1 MKDTPKIIGL
11 AFTFDDILIVPLYS
25 DVLPHE
31 VDIHTKLTRNI
42 DLKIP
47 FISAPMDTVTESKM
61 AIEMARLGGVGV
73 IHRNMKKEEE
83 ALQIK
88 KVKETK
94 VTKNSALGKDG
105 RLLVGGA
112 VGVADGEINRVKCLV
127 EVGCDFIVI
136 DTSHG
141 HSQRVGDFVK
151 RAKDKFSDTDVITG
165 NVATEDG
172 AFFLIKAGSDAVKVG
187 IGPGSI
193 CTTRI
198 ISGAGVPQASAIMN
212 VRLACQEEGI
222 PMIADGGIK
231 TSGDIVKAIGLGAN
245 SVMMGNIFA
254 GCDESSS
261 KLVEKEGVK
270 YKYFRGM
277 GSIPALK
284 KGSSDRY
291 GGGARVKMVAEGIE
305 ALTLY
310 TGALKDVIFKLV
322 WGLRSGM
329 GYAGAKN
336 IEELRKK
343 ARFYQ
348 ITGMGLNESRVHDV
362 KEL

>member
-25 DVLPHE
+25 DVLPHD
-31 VDIHTKLTRNI
+31 VDIRTKLTRNI

-83 ALQIK
+83 ALQVK

-94 VTKNSALGKDG
+94 VTKNSTLGKDG

-112 VGVADGEINRVKCLV
+112 VGVADGEISRVKCLI
-127 EVGCDFIVI
+127 EAGCDFIVI

-151 RAKDKFSDTDVITG
+151 RVKDKFSDTDVIAG
-165 NVATEDG
+165 NVATEEG
-172 AFFLIKAGSDAVKVG
+172 ALFLIKAGSDAVKVG

-212 VRLACQEEGI
+212 VCSACQEKGI

-284 KGSSDRY
+284 RGSGDRY
-291 GGGARVKMVAEGIE
+291 GGGVRVKMVAEGIE

-310 TGALKDVIFKLV
+310 TGALKNVMFKLV

-329 GYAGAKN
+329 GYTGAKN
-336 IEELRKK
+336 IEELREK
-343 ARFYQ
+343 AKFYQ
-348 ITGMGLNESRVHDV
+348 ITGMGLSESRAHNV

>member
-1 MKDTPKIIGL
+1 MKNVSKILGL
-11 AFTFDDILIVPLYS
+11 ALTFDDILIVPLYS
-25 DVLPHE
+25 DVLPHD
-31 VDIHTKLTRNI
+31 VDTNTKLTRNI
-42 DLKIP
+42 DLKVP

-61 AIEMARLGGVGV
+61 AIEMAKLGGVGV

-88 KVKETK
+88 KVKRAK
-94 VTKNSALGKDG
+94 PGKDSALGKDG

-112 VGVADGEINRVKCLV
+112 AGVAEREINRVKCLIDA
-127 EVGCDFIVI
+127 GCDFIVV

-151 RAKDKFSDTDVITG
+151 RIKDKFPDTDVIAG
-165 NVATEDG
+165 NVATEEG

-212 VRLACQEEGI
+212 ARLVCQENGI

-291 GGGARVKMVAEGIE
+291 GGGAGVKMVAEGIE

-310 TGALKDVIFKLV
+310 TGALKDVVFKLV

-329 GYAGAKN
+329 GYVGARN
-336 IEELRKK
+336 IEELRNK
-343 ARFYQ
+343 AKFYQ
-348 ITGMGLNESRVHDV
+348 ITGMGFNESRAHDV
-362 KEL
+362 KKL

>member
-1 MKDTPKIIGL
+1 MKNAPKITGL

-25 DVLPHE
+25 AVLPQD
-31 VDIHTKLTRNI
+31 VDTCTKLTRNI

-88 KVKETK
+88 KVKK
-94 VTKNSALGKDG
+94 AKATKNCVLGKDD

-112 VGVADGEINRVKCLV
+112 VGVADGEISRVKYLV
-127 EVGCDFIVI
+127 EVGCDFVVI

-151 RAKDKFSDTDVITG
+151 RVKDKFPDTDVIAG
-165 NVATEDG
+165 NVATEEG

-193 CTTRI
+193 CTTRT

-212 VRLACQEEGI
+212 VRLACQEKGI

-277 GSIPALK
+277 GSISALK
-284 KGSSDRY
+284 KGSGDRY
-291 GGGARVKMVAEGIE
+291 GGGAGVKMVAEGIE

-310 TGALKDVIFKLV
+310 TGALKDVMFKLV

-329 GYAGAKN
+329 GYVGAKN
-336 IEELRKK
+336 IEELREK
-343 ARFYQ
+343 AKFYQ
-348 ITGMGLNESRVHDV
+348 ITGMGLRESRAHDV